1 MSAHSATQRR
11 PLRIVHLFP
20 DLLQV
25 YGDVGNVRTLVAR
38 AHGRGIPTEVE
49 RVLVGT
55 PELPSADIVVA
66 GGGQDR
72 EQVTVAR
79 ELERLGGQ
87 LRDQVTAGTALLAV
101 CGSYQNLG
109 TSYRTAAGDLPT
121 PGLLDVR
128 TDATVPG
135 PRLVGPVVARLAPSG
150 ARIAASATGIASATG
165 GDVEGGAP
173 ASIVGFE
180 NHGGRTYLGPSAQP
194 LAVVELGWG
203 NNGVD
208 HTEGFVGLP
217 GTDGMRGLRLGT
229 YLHGP
234 LLPRN
239 PHLADALLSAAL
251 GRGGDPV
258 PLAPLDDAW
267 EWQAHERGRA
277 RLLAEAADER
287 RVPGWARRVVDPLRA
302 LIGY

>member
-1 MSAHSATQRR
+1 MTTSFPNPDR
-11 PLRIVHLFP
+11 PLRILHLFP

-38 AHGRGIPTEVE
+38 AEARGIPTVVD
-49 RVLVGT
+49 RVLVGA
-55 PELPSADIVVA
+55 PELPPADIVVA

-87 LRDQVTAGTALLAV
+87 LRDEVAAGTAVLAV

-109 TSYRTAAGDLPT
+109 TSYRTADGDLPT
-121 PGLLDVR
+121 PGILDAW

-135 PRLVGPVVARLAPSG
+135 HRLVGPVVADLAPSM
-150 ARIAASATGIASATG
+150 AALAAPEEGSG
-165 GDVEGGAP
+165 GVPGGAP
-173 ASIVGFE
+173 GSVVGFE
-180 NHGGRTYLGPSAQP
+180 NHGGRTYLGPSAEP
-194 LAVVELGWG
+194 LAIVRLGWG

-208 HTEGFVGLP
+208 RLEGYVGLP
-217 GTDGMRGLRLGT
+217 GSDGMRGLRIGT

-258 PLAPLDDAW
+258 PLAPLDDTW
-267 EWQAHERGRA
+267 EWRAHERGRE
-277 RLLAEAADER
+277 RLLAEAAAER
-287 RVPGWARRVVDPLRA
+287 RVPGWARRVVDPIRA